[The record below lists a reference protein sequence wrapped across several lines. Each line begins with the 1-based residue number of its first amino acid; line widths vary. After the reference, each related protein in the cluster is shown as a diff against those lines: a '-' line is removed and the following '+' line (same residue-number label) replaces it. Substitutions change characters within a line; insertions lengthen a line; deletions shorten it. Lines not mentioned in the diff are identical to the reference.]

1 MEEIKEETYIPA
13 EKSDHPIRRRVFL
26 GMLACLAVII
36 LGVVWFVADT
46 LADAPPLDADDIAP
60 DGYRTTVLDRNGE
73 EMVTL
78 MGGKRKVIADLDSMF
93 QNTPKQ
99 MLWNAYYNHANEP
112 VHFVPYLY
120 NRLGQP
126 WKTQYH
132 TRYICRNAYHNKVE
146 GLVGNEDVGQM

>member
-60 DGYRTTVLDRNGE
+60 TATVPQYWTG
-73 EMVTL
+73 
-78 MGGKRKVIADLDSMF
+78 MGRK
-93 QNTPKQ
+93 
-99 MLWNAYYNHANEP
+99 W
-112 VHFVPYLY
+112 
-120 NRLGQP
+120 
-126 WKTQYH
+126 
-132 TRYICRNAYHNKVE
+132 
-146 GLVGNEDVGQM
+146 